1 MPTRYVSSTRVL
13 RPGEAEAVEV
23 PTARALPG
31 AVLGFV
37 RRHWAG
43 FIFLGFALLIWGYG
57 QLAPD
62 LPPEPPEQIQSRRAA
77 QLDQAKAQAAATA
90 RQRAL
95 CNQQTI
101 CTKFATARQ
110 ECATAGNYKNCVDI
124 KMGKDAIDLYPCMND
139 GRVWSEPADMQ
150 NRFQCFIQSIQ

>member
-1 MPTRYVSSTRVL
+1 VS
-13 RPGEAEAVEV
+13 PA
-23 PTARALPG
+23 TAQAK
-31 AVLGFV
+31 AVLHFAG
-37 RRHWAG
+37 RHRAP
-43 FIFLGFALLIWGYG
+43 FIFFGIVLLVWVL
-57 QLAPD
+57 QMVVPPPAP
-62 LPPEPPEQIQSRRAA
+62 ETPEQIQARRTA
-77 QLDQAKAQAAATA
+77 QLAQAKAQAAATA

-124 KMGKDAIDLYPCMND
+124 KMGKDAMDLYPCMND
-139 GRVWSEPADMQ
+139 GRVWGEPADMP